1 MTNAEK
7 MIQLLKETFNVAPF
21 VSVKFLEDDCFFIEC
36 PEDIDDCRKCPYKNF
51 WKEEYKGLTN

>member
-7 MIQLLKETFNVAPF
+7 MIQLLKETFKISPF

-36 PEDIDDCRKCPYKNF
+36 PEIDDCRKCPYKNF